1 MKTIVMLSAANKAEL
16 EEVINE
22 FFYSKSY
29 YIDDNMKLQNDSGKI
44 TADFLNGFVVKVT
57 KQGRWQ
63 LRKNVEV

>member
-1 MKTIVMLSAANKAEL
+1 MKTIVMLSAANKTKL
-16 EEVINE
+16 EEAINE

-44 TADFLNGFVVKVT
+44 TTDFLDGFVVKVT

-63 LRKNVEV
+63 LRKKEK